1 MTGRLA
7 LLAASAALAAAGLTA
22 AGTSGADDPDAR
34 AAAKSVQVRDN
45 SFSPARFSARRR
57 ELVTFTWVGAN
68 RHNVRGTSGQ
78 RFNSGFNGK
87 TRGRFRIR
95 VKARRGK
102 RIRFVCDFHPTTMRG
117 SIRVR

>member
-7 LLAASAALAAAGLTA
+7 LLAASAALTAGGLL
-22 AGTSGADDPDAR
+22 AGGASGAADPDAR
-34 AAAKSVQVRDN
+34 ASAKSVQVRDN

-57 ELVTFTWVGAN
+57 ELVTFRWAGAN

-78 RFNSGFNGK
+78 RFNSGFSGK
-87 TRGRFRIR
+87 TRGTFRIR

-102 RIRFVCDFHPTTMRG
+102 LIRFVCDFHAGMRG

>member
-1 MTGRLA
+1 MIGCLA
-7 LLAASAALAAAGLTA
+7 LLAAAAALAAAGLTA
-22 AGTSGADDPDAR
+22 AGASGADDPNAR

-45 SFSPARFSARRR
+45 SFSPARSSARRR
-57 ELVTFTWVGAN
+57 ELITFTWAGAN

-95 VKARRGK
+95 VRARRG
-102 RIRFVCDFHPTTMRG
+102 RVIRFVCDFHPGMRG

>member
-1 MTGRLA
+1 MAGRLA
-7 LLAASAALAAAGLTA
+7 LLAAIAVLAAVGLSTAGA
-22 AGTSGADDPDAR
+22 SGANDPGAR

-45 SFSPARFSARRR
+45 SFSPARFRARRR

-87 TRGRFRIR
+87 TSGRYRIR
-95 VKARRGK
+95 VRARRG
-102 RIRFVCDFHPTTMRG
+102 RVIRFVCDFHSGMRG
-117 SIRVR
+117 RIRVR

>member
-7 LLAASAALAAAGLTA
+7 LLAVVAALAVAGLSTA
-22 AGTSGADDPDAR
+22 GASGAGDPGAH
-34 AAAKSVQVRDN
+34 AAAKSVQIRDN
-45 SFSPARFSARRR
+45 SFSPARSSARRR
-57 ELVTFTWVGAN
+57 ELVTFTWVGSN

-95 VKARRGK
+95 VRARRGA
-102 RIRFVCDFHPTTMRG
+102 RIRFVCDFHPGMRG